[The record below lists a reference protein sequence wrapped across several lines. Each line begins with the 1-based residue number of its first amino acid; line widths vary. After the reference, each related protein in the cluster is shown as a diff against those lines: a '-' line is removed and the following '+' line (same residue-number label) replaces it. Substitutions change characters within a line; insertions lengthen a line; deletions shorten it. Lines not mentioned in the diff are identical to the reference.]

1 MIFLRVLTVTALTIL
16 AAGCSVTHGGTI
28 SMLNP
33 PLFQLELGDY
43 SSITVFPG
51 STIIRIHDSNNHTII
66 VSNYLI
72 VGTAT
77 VLALLLWYVRRQ
89 GKHQK
94 ASGSSG

>member
-1 MIFLRVLTVTALTIL
+1 MIF
-16 AAGCSVTHGGTI
+16 
-28 SMLNP
+28 MLDS

-51 STIIRIHDSNNHTII
+51 STIIRIHDSNNHTLA

-77 VLALLLWYVRRQ
+77 VLALLVWYVRRQ
-89 GKHQK
+89 GKH
-94 ASGSSG
+94 